1 MPEPRELGVEVET
14 TPPPE
19 SAPYH
24 TVGEVPVANWTYTVS
39 EEKSPV
45 MFCKVRVAVEL
56 VAMTVP
62 SKSLLMPRELEE
74 TAGLVVLNVKFA
86 LAEEA
91 VLSMASPSSTV
102 ALILAVV
109 E

>member
-39 EEKSPV
+39 LEESPV
-45 MFCKVRVAVEL
+45 IFCKVRVAVEL
-56 VAMTVP
+56 VALTVP
-62 SKSLLMPRELEE
+62 EESLILRELEE
-74 TAGLVVLNVKFA
+74 TTGLVLLKRKPLEVELVVLKIASLSLMVRRTWA
-86 LAEEA
+86 LAE
-91 VLSMASPSSTV
+91 
-102 ALILAVV
+102 
-109 E
+109 